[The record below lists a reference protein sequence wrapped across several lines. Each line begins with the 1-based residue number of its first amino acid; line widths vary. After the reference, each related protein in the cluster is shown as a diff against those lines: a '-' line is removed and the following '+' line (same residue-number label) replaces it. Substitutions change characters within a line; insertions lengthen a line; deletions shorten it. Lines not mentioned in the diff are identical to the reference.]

1 VRGKRGI
8 EMVIKRKTKAL
19 ILIVNRLAGEVE
31 ALVDCIIEI
40 NETLEKQN
48 EWLADLANA
57 INGEDE
63 EYKKERDEWRKK
75 LDPK

>member
-1 VRGKRGI
+1 LI
-8 EMVIKRKTKAL
+8 NRKIKAL
-19 ILIVNRLAGEVE
+19 VLRVNELTGEVE

-48 EWLADLANA
+48 EWLAELARLMT
-57 INGEDE
+57 EDDD
-63 EYKKERDEWRKK
+63 EYKKDRDEWRKK